1 MDSTPSPAPA
11 KRKRGRPSKSA
22 TAAAPN
28 TTNSAPPPKKAQQ
41 KKISEFLDPAPS
53 QKVDEDK
60 EGSVP
65 AVGKTPKSKGSN
77 KENKKSG
84 GVRKKANKV
93 EGASNVAAKG
103 SMENVAIVAEG
114 TPDPKS
120 KKPGEKPYK
129 CGICGKRFAQVG
141 SLSVH
146 MRSHTGEMPHTC
158 DTCGKGFAGLATN
171 TIFFCLLLRGTVSC
185 DTVENN

>member
-1 MDSTPSPAPA
+1 MDSTPSPAAPA

-22 TAAAPN
+22 AAA
-28 TTNSAPPPKKAQQ
+28 TTDGGPPPKKAQQ
-41 KKISEFLDPAPS
+41 KKISEFLDPSPS
-53 QKVDEDK
+53 QKVVENK
-60 EGSVP
+60 EGSAP
-65 AVGKTPKSKGSN
+65 KTPKSTGSN

-93 EGASNVAAKG
+93 MEGSSDVAAKG
-103 SMENVAIVAEG
+103 SNENVAIVAEG
-114 TPDPKS
+114 APDPKS

-171 TIFFCLLLRGTVSC
+171 SVFSVYFL
-185 DTVENN
+185 